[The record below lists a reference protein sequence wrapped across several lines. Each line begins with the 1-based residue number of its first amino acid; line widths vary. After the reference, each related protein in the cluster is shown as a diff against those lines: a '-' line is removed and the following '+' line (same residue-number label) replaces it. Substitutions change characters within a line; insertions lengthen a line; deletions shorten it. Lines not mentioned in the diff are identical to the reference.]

1 MLIVEGQIKGGGYM
15 NVAND
20 KEMTIKYLKKFIAL
34 ENFLKEKKFINGDQK
49 EREMIF
55 KENWEV

>member
-20 KEMTIKYLKKFIAL
+20 KEMTVKFFKRFLGLENYLK
-34 ENFLKEKKFINGDQK
+34 
-49 EREMIF
+49 
-55 KENWEV
+55 